1 MSICCGTRYACSN
14 WRQRRER
21 ERLSPSLHLLQGSGG
36 NSSALK
42 KQFSLP
48 ICVPFPAHKRVC
60 DGGLS
65 VLLGGNKYPRGAV
78 AKAPEVGPNAT
89 STPAEGAA
97 WWARISTFRAG
108 QLLLVLFR
116 ASLEL
121 QQPNSASDSLPVS
134 SVMWLGQHRPS
145 QRASFFMIPG
155 HPSACHVEMA
165 HNWTWSTSGQLQR
178 GEIPTRGLAGNP
190 ASAETK
196 RRAYHSSIPPAL
208 LCLPDPW
215 VLIRISSCSQMQ
227 KVRESFLQGHSYH
240 RSYKWLQWHQLLS
253 LTVLLCQA
261 RQR

>member
-1 MSICCGTRYACSN
+1 MQQLAAKTWTWEAESIPA
-14 WRQRRER
+14 
-21 ERLSPSLHLLQGSGG
+21 
-36 NSSALK
+36 SSARFRRK
-42 KQFSLP
+42 KFSTEEA
-48 ICVPFPAHKRVC
+48 VQPAYLCACPSTQK
-60 DGGLS
+60 GLWWGA
-65 VLLGGNKYPRGAV
+65 VGAAAVVTNTADRGAV

-89 STPAEGAA
+89 SIPAQGAA
-97 WWARISTFRAG
+97 CWARISTFRAS

-121 QQPNSASDSLPVS
+121 QQPNSASDSLPVWCGWGSTGPAREQAS
-134 SVMWLGQHRPS
+134 SRYLDTLLL
-145 QRASFFMIPG
+145 
-155 HPSACHVEMA
+155 MA
-165 HNWTWSTSGQLQR
+165 HNWTWSTLGQLQR

-190 ASAETK
+190 ASAESK
-196 RRAYHSSIPPAL
+196 RGAYHSSIPPVL

>member
-1 MSICCGTRYACSN
+1 MAQGTHAATGGKDVNVRGWVHPCIYCKVQEETVQH
-14 WRQRRER
+14 WR
-21 ERLSPSLHLLQGSGG
+21 S
-36 NSSALK
+36 SSACL
-42 KQFSLP
+42 F
-48 ICVPFPAHKRVC
+48 VC
-60 DGGLS
+60 LSQHTKGFVMGGCRCRCW
-65 VLLGGNKYPRGAV
+65 GDKYPRGAV
-78 AKAPEVGPNAT
+78 AKALEVGPNAT
-89 STPAEGAA
+89 STPAQGAA
-97 WWARISTFRAG
+97 CWARISTFRAG

-178 GEIPTRGLAGNP
+178 GEIPTRGLAGHP
-190 ASAETK
+190 ASAEAK
-196 RRAYHSSIPPAL
+196 RRAYHSSIPPVL